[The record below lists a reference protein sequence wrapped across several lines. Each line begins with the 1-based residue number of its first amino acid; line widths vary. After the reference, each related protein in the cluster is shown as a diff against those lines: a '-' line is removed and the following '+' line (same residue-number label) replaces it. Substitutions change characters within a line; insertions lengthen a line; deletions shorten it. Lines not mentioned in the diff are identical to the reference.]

1 MNDCFLLWLP
11 SNRIFLCKL
20 TASAQ
25 MWQMPKNIILS
36 SFTFIQHEVNIRSN
50 VSSCFWTHTKSKNNT
65 KVIARYFCW
74 WMQMKISW
82 SNNIWFW
89 SIERMMISHKP
100 FLFIIWFLEARNI
113 ILGIS
118 FPLFISWKMIQD
130 FLCFSHFHK
139 YQIPFKWS
147 VIYHLH
153 ETELKFYWIL
163 PRGCK
168 YYGINMSF
176 GRMRCRDVPGL
187 VILWVK

>member
-36 SFTFIQHEVNIRSN
+36 SFTFTTWSEYTF
-50 VSSCFWTHTKSKNNT
+50 CLWTHTKSKSNT

-100 FLFIIWFLEARNI
+100 FLFIIWFLEARNM

-118 FPLFISWKMIQD
+118 FPLFISRKMIQN
-130 FLCFSHFHK
+130 FLWVCHFHK
-139 YQIPFKWS
+139 YRIPFKWR
-147 VIYHLH
+147 VIYLIHFTR
-153 ETELKFYWIL
+153 EWIRIPL
-163 PRGCK
+163 NTIPR
-168 YYGINMSF
+168 
-176 GRMRCRDVPGL
+176 L
-187 VILWVK
+187 

>member
-1 MNDCFLLWLP
+1 MNNCFLLWLP

-20 TASAQ
+20 TVSEQ
-25 MWQMPKNIILS
+25 MWQIQKNILLS
-36 SFTFIQHEVNIRSN
+36 SFTFIQYLMNIRSEYLN
-50 VSSCFWTHTKSKNNT
+50 SYYIKNNT

-100 FLFIIWFLEARNI
+100 FLLIIWLLYARNK

-130 FLCFSHFHK
+130 FLCFSHCHK
-139 YQIPFKWS
+139 YQIPCKWS
-147 VIYHLH
+147 VIYPLH

-163 PRGCK
+163 SRGCK
-168 YYGINMSF
+168 YS
-176 GRMRCRDVPGL
+176 
-187 VILWVK
+187 